1 MRLRISPRDDA
12 YCSLA
17 RIFPTN
23 VVVMRLLCRAKLI
36 LTPNRRHLDR
46 NTLVLLLYTFPLQQG
61 YVGPFTLDAL
71 KAAFMAERET
81 RTSVRGEQLKAREE
95 AVRMRLIHKTLK
107 PRRRIPSS
115 GQLVV
120 V

>member
-1 MRLRISPRDDA
+1 MWD
-12 YCSLA
+12 
-17 RIFPTN
+17 
-23 VVVMRLLCRAKLI
+23 
-36 LTPNRRHLDR
+36 
-46 NTLVLLLYTFPLQQG
+46 
-61 YVGPFTLDAL
+61 PFTLDAL
-71 KAAFMAERET
+71 KAASMAERET

-120 V
+120 